1 MSEIE
6 KVKETLEKVDSEK
19 VKSDSEQIN
28 DVIGTAQGGVEVVA
42 SHSQKT
48 YHFVPVSMRSV
59 PKLSKLIASI
69 DEEMKGATNESIMS
83 EAAMGKM
90 AEVMAM
96 GMREKLTSD
105 QIMDEFSLGDFPKCF
120 NIVLDLN
127 DFLSGMGNI
136 GKMGMMRKRV

>member
-6 KVKETLEKVDSEK
+6 KVKETLEQVDSEK
-19 VKSDSEQIN
+19 VKSDSEQIS
-28 DVIGTAQGGVEVVA
+28 DVIGTAQNGIEVVA

-48 YHFVPVSMRSV
+48 YHFVPVSMRNI
-59 PKLSKLIASI
+59 PKLSKLIADI

-83 EAAMGKM
+83 EAAMMKM
-90 AEVMAM
+90 AEVISM
-96 GMREKLTSD
+96 GMREKLTVD

-120 NIVLDLN
+120 NNVLDLN

-136 GKMGMMRKRV
+136 GKMGMLKKRV